1 MKARIVAH
9 AFNSST
15 LEEKEGDLC
24 KFDASLIYTL
34 SSRTA
39 RAKQYLVS
47 KKEKEKKRH
56 LLKTEMS
63 LCINSLKSDRQ
74 LFVILLPVI

>member
-9 AFNSST
+9 AFNSRT
-15 LEEKEGDLC
+15 LEEKVGDLC

-39 RAKQYLVS
+39 RATQYLVS
-47 KKEKEKKRH
+47 KKEKEEKAS
-56 LLKTEMS
+56 T
-63 LCINSLKSDRQ
+63 
-74 LFVILLPVI
+74 

>member
-15 LEEKEGDLC
+15 LEEKAGDLC
-24 KFDASLIYTL
+24 KFAASLIYTV
-34 SSRTA
+34 SSRPELHSTWSQK
-39 RAKQYLVS
+39 R
-47 KKEKEKKRH
+47 KKKKKKRH

-63 LCINSLKSDRQ
+63 LCINSL
-74 LFVILLPVI
+74 